1 MADRLETIKN
11 LMSVIYGSN
20 QHYFS
25 KDHLMK
31 MLKLEKHEIRKNK
44 IKKIFN
50 G

>member
-11 LMSVIYGSN
+11 LMSLICGSN
-20 QHYFS
+20 QPYFS

-31 MLKLEKHEIRKNK
+31 MLKLEKNEIRKNK